1 MMCRMGELLCR
12 NPRRFDNLTD
22 LLMEEVR
29 LKKTRLDNEDVCF
42 LSVKLKSTKVR

>member
-1 MMCRMGELLCR
+1 MCR

-22 LLMEEVR
+22 LLMGEVK
-29 LKKTRLDNEDVCF
+29 LKRTRLENENVSF